1 MDLPQIYDGIP
12 ADVDYRRTDTGES
25 MRIAGLDAGWLR
37 RILQAQGIERD
48 RDVLIA
54 TLDTQGSLLVQE
66 KGSEGRLMTLPV
78 MKSGQVRW

>member
-1 MDLPQIYDGIP
+1 
-12 ADVDYRRTDTGES
+12 

-66 KGSEGRLMTLPV
+66 KGGEGRLLTFNAIEP
-78 MKSGQVRW
+78 GQVRG